1 MVASR
6 PVCAEHGAV
15 MSDPARRA
23 WLRCLVP
30 LAASVAA
37 PTAFAQSAAGS
48 FPSREIRF
56 IVPFPPG
63 GGNDILARMLGPRM
77 SDVLGKP
84 VVVDNRPGAGG
95 NLGTDQAAR
104 SPADGY
110 TIVIA
115 SNQIT
120 INPGLGQKL
129 PFDVERHFTPIAMVA
144 SVPMLLVV
152 HPSLPVANVGELVA
166 LARSQPGRLNHA
178 TPGNG
183 TPQHLAFELLNKMAK
198 IDVTHVPYK
207 GTGPAVADLLGGQVQ
222 AAFATLASV
231 AQHVRAGKL
240 RAIAVA
246 PATRSP
252 LMPEVPTVAE
262 SGVAGYDVPLWYSIL
277 APAGTPPEAVDRLS
291 TELRR
296 VVESTDMRERMVA
309 QGFQPGFIGP
319 VEMQTLIRNDVKR
332 WQAIGRETG
341 IRIE

>member
-1 MVASR
+1 MTN
-6 PVCAEHGAV
+6 PT
-15 MSDPARRA
+15 RRA
-23 WLRCLVP
+23 HLQA
-30 LAASVAA
+30 LAALASTAA
-37 PTAFAQSAAGS
+37 LPEALAQTAASGYPT
-48 FPSREIRF
+48 REIRF

-77 SDVLGKP
+77 ADALGKP
-84 VVVDNRPGAGG
+84 VVIDNRPGAGG

-104 SPADGY
+104 APADGY

-115 SNQIT
+115 SNQVT

-129 PFDVERHFTPIAMVA
+129 PFDIERNFAPIALVA

-152 HPSLPVANVGELVA
+152 HPSLPVANVGELIA
-166 LARSQPGRLNHA
+166 LARSQPSKLNHA

-183 TPQHLAFELLNKMAK
+183 TPQHLAFELLNKMAR

-246 PATRSP
+246 PAMRSP

-262 SGVAGYDVPLWYSIL
+262 SGVPGYDVPLWYSIL
-277 APAGTPPEAVDRLS
+277 APTGTPAEAINRLAG
-291 TELRR
+291 ELKRI
-296 VVESTDMRERMVA
+296 VESSETRERMTS
-309 QGFQPGFIGP
+309 QGFQPGFVGP
-319 VEMQTLIRNDVKR
+319 AELQTLIRDDVRR
-332 WQAIGRETG
+332 WQAIGRDTG

>member
-1 MVASR
+1 MTSQ
-6 PVCAEHGAV
+6 
-15 MSDPARRA
+15 ARRLQLKA
-23 WLRCLVP
+23 
-30 LAASVAA
+30 LAALAGLTSA
-37 PTAFAQSAAGS
+37 PGAFAQSSASG

-63 GGNDILARMLGPRM
+63 GGNDILARMLGPKM
-77 SDVLGKP
+77 AEGLGKP
-84 VVVDNRPGAGG
+84 VVIDNRPGAGG

-115 SNQIT
+115 SNQVT

-129 PFDVERHFTPIAMVA
+129 PFDIERNFSPVALVA

-152 HPSLPVANVGELVA
+152 HPSVPVSNVAELIA
-166 LARSQPGRLNHA
+166 LARSQPAKLNHA

-183 TPQHLAFELLNKMAK
+183 TPQHLAFELLNKLAK
-198 IDVTHVPYK
+198 IEVTHVPYK

-246 PATRSP
+246 PAQRSP
-252 LMPEVPTVAE
+252 LMPDVPTVAE
-262 SGVAGYDVPLWYSIL
+262 SGVPGYDVPLWYSIL
-277 APAGTPPEAVDRLS
+277 APAGTPAEAVERLAG
-291 TELRR
+291 ELRR
-296 VVESTDMRERMVA
+296 IVESPDTRDRMVS
-309 QGFQPGFIGP
+309 QGFQPGFVGP
-319 VEMQTLIRNDVKR
+319 AALQAMIRDDVRR
-332 WQAIGRETG
+332 WQSIGRDTG

>member
-1 MVASR
+1 MTSHVRRLQLKAI
-6 PVCAEHGAV
+6 AAIAGLTNAAGA
-15 MSDPARRA
+15 A
-23 WLRCLVP
+23 
-30 LAASVAA
+30 
-37 PTAFAQSAAGS
+37 AQSAGS
-48 FPSREIRF
+48 GYPSREIRF

-63 GGNDILARMLGPRM
+63 GGNDILARMLGPKM
-77 SDVLGKP
+77 AEAFGKP
-84 VVVDNRPGAGG
+84 VVIDNRPGAGG

-115 SNQIT
+115 SNQVT

-129 PFDVERHFTPIAMVA
+129 PFDIERNFSPVALVA

-152 HPSLPVANVGELVA
+152 HPSVPVNNVAELIA
-166 LARSQPGRLNHA
+166 LVRSQPGRLNHA

-183 TPQHLAFELLNKMAK
+183 TPQHLAYELLNKLAK
-198 IDVTHVPYK
+198 IEVTHIPYK

-222 AAFATLASV
+222 TAFATLASV

-246 PATRSP
+246 PAQRSP

-262 SGVAGYDVPLWYSIL
+262 SGVPGYDVPLWYSIL
-277 APAGTPPEAVDRLS
+277 APAGTPAEAIDRLAG
-291 TELRR
+291 ELRR
-296 VVESTDMRERMVA
+296 IVESPDTRDRMVN
-309 QGFQPGFIGP
+309 QGFQPGFVGP
-319 VEMQTLIRNDVKR
+319 AALQAMIRDDVRR
-332 WQAIGRETG
+332 WQGIGRDTG

>member
-1 MVASR
+1 MHNPRRRVLIAT
-6 PVCAEHGAV
+6 A
-15 MSDPARRA
+15 MSCGLAPA
-23 WLRCLVP
+23 W
-30 LAASVAA
+30 
-37 PTAFAQSAAGS
+37 AQGTSGY
-48 FPSREIRF
+48 PSREIRF

-63 GGNDILARMLGPRM
+63 GGNDILARMLGPKM
-77 SDVLGKP
+77 AEALGKP
-84 VVVDNRPGAGG
+84 VVIDNRPGAGG

-129 PFDVERHFTPIAMVA
+129 PFDVERNFSPVALVA

-152 HPSLPVANVGELVA
+152 HPSVPASNVGELIA

-178 TPGNG
+178 TPGSG
-183 TPQHLAFELLNKMAK
+183 TPQHLAFELFNRLAK
-198 IDVTHVPYK
+198 VEVTHVPYK

-240 RAIAVA
+240 RALAVA
-246 PATRSP
+246 TAARSP

-262 SGVAGYDVPLWYSIL
+262 SGVPGYDVPLWYSIL
-277 APAGTPPEAVDRLS
+277 APAGTPPDAVERLA

-296 VVESTDMRERMVA
+296 IVDSAEMRERMMS

-319 VEMQTLIRNDVKR
+319 AAAQELIRNDMQR
-332 WQAIGRETG
+332 WRRIGQETG
-341 IRIE
+341 IRID

>member
-1 MVASR
+1 MMSDSRRRLIVASGSLLLSGG
-6 PVCAEHGAV
+6 GA
-15 MSDPARRA
+15 
-23 WLRCLVP
+23 
-30 LAASVAA
+30 LAQGSSAY
-37 PTAFAQSAAGS
+37 PT
-48 FPSREIRF
+48 REIRF

-63 GGNDILARMLGPRM
+63 GGNDIVARMLGPKM
-77 SDVLGKP
+77 ADALGKS
-84 VVVDNRPGAGG
+84 VVIDNRPGAGG

-129 PFDVERHFTPIAMVA
+129 PFDVERNFTPVALVA

-152 HPSLPVANVGELVA
+152 HPSVAAANVKELID

-183 TPQHLAFELLNKMAK
+183 TPQHLAFELFNRLANVE
-198 IDVTHVPYK
+198 VTHVPYK

-246 PATRSP
+246 TASRSP
-252 LMPEVPTVAE
+252 LMADVPTVAE
-262 SGVAGYDVPLWYSIL
+262 SGVPGYDVPLWYSIL
-277 APAGTPPEAVDRLS
+277 APAGTPAEAVERLAV
-291 TELRR
+291 ELRR
-296 VVESTDMRERMVA
+296 IVESADMRERMVS

-319 VEMQTLIRNDVKR
+319 AEAQALIRSDVQR
-332 WQAIGRETG
+332 WRKIGQDTG

>member
-1 MVASR
+1 MSDSRRRLIVASGSLF
-6 PVCAEHGAV
+6 CTGGA
-15 MSDPARRA
+15 
-23 WLRCLVP
+23 
-30 LAASVAA
+30 LA
-37 PTAFAQSAAGS
+37 QGS
-48 FPSREIRF
+48 GSYPSREIRF

-63 GGNDILARMLGPRM
+63 GGNDIVARMLGPRM
-77 SDVLGKP
+77 ADALGKS
-84 VVVDNRPGAGG
+84 VVIDNRPGAGG

-129 PFDVERHFTPIAMVA
+129 PFDVERNFTPVALVA

-152 HPSLPVANVGELVA
+152 HPAVAAANVKELID

-183 TPQHLAFELLNKMAK
+183 TPQHLAFELFNRLANVE
-198 IDVTHVPYK
+198 VTHVPYK

-246 PATRSP
+246 TANRSP
-252 LMPEVPTVAE
+252 LMPDVPTVAE
-262 SGVAGYDVPLWYSIL
+262 SGVPGYDVPLWYSIL
-277 APAGTPPEAVDRLS
+277 APAGTPAEAIERLAV
-291 TELRR
+291 ELRR
-296 VVESTDMRERMVA
+296 IVESADMRERMVS

-319 VEMQTLIRNDVKR
+319 ADAQALIRSDVQR
-332 WQAIGRETG
+332 WRKIGQDTG

>member
-1 MVASR
+1 MTSQ
-6 PVCAEHGAV
+6 
-15 MSDPARRA
+15 ARRLQLKA
-23 WLRCLVP
+23 
-30 LAASVAA
+30 LAALAGLTSAA
-37 PTAFAQSAAGS
+37 GAFAQSSASGY
-48 FPSREIRF
+48 PSREIRF

-77 SDVLGKP
+77 AEGLGKP
-84 VVVDNRPGAGG
+84 VVIDNRPGAGG

-115 SNQIT
+115 SNQVT

-129 PFDVERHFTPIAMVA
+129 PFDIERNFSPVALVA

-152 HPSLPVANVGELVA
+152 HPSVPVNNVAELIA
-166 LARSQPGRLNHA
+166 LARSQPARLNHA

-183 TPQHLAFELLNKMAK
+183 TPQHLAFELLNKLAK
-198 IDVTHVPYK
+198 IEVTHVPYK

-246 PATRSP
+246 PAQRSP

-262 SGVAGYDVPLWYSIL
+262 SGVPGYDVPLWYSIL
-277 APAGTPPEAVDRLS
+277 APAGTPAEAVERLAG
-291 TELRR
+291 ELRR
-296 VVESTDMRERMVA
+296 IVESPDTRDRMVN
-309 QGFQPGFIGP
+309 QGFQPGFVGP
-319 VEMQTLIRNDVKR
+319 AALQAMIRDDVRR
-332 WQAIGRETG
+332 WQAIGRDTG

>member
-1 MVASR
+1 MT
-6 PVCAEHGAV
+6 CH
-15 MSDPARRA
+15 ARRSHLKA
-23 WLRCLVP
+23 LSA
-30 LAASVAA
+30 LAGLASSPIAL
-37 PTAFAQSAAGS
+37 AQSAAGG

-63 GGNDILARMLGPRM
+63 GGNDILARMLGPKM
-77 SDVLGKP
+77 AEALGKP
-84 VVVDNRPGAGG
+84 VVIDNRPGAGG

-104 SPADGY
+104 APADGY

-115 SNQIT
+115 SNQVT

-129 PFDVERHFTPIAMVA
+129 PFDIERNFSPIALVA

-152 HPSLPVANVGELVA
+152 HPSVPVNNVGELIA
-166 LARSQPGRLNHA
+166 LARSQPARLNHA

-183 TPQHLAFELLNKMAK
+183 TPQHLAFELLNKLAK
-198 IDVTHVPYK
+198 IEVTHVPYK

-246 PATRSP
+246 PAKRSP
-252 LMPEVPTVAE
+252 LMPDVPTVAE
-262 SGVAGYDVPLWYSIL
+262 SGVPGYDVPLWYSIL
-277 APAGTPPEAVDRLS
+277 APAGTPAEAVDRLAA
-291 TELRR
+291 ELRR
-296 VVESTDMRERMVA
+296 IVESADTRDRMVS
-309 QGFQPGFIGP
+309 QGFQPGFVGP
-319 VEMQTLIRNDVKR
+319 ADLQAMIRDDVRR
-332 WQAIGRETG
+332 WQAIGRDTG

>member
-1 MVASR
+1 MSDSRRRLIVASGSLLLSGG
-6 PVCAEHGAV
+6 GA
-15 MSDPARRA
+15 
-23 WLRCLVP
+23 
-30 LAASVAA
+30 LAQGSSAY
-37 PTAFAQSAAGS
+37 PT
-48 FPSREIRF
+48 REIRF

-63 GGNDILARMLGPRM
+63 GGNDIVARMLGPKM
-77 SDVLGKP
+77 ADALGKS
-84 VVVDNRPGAGG
+84 VVIDNRPGAGG

-129 PFDVERHFTPIAMVA
+129 PFDVERNFTPVALVA

-152 HPSLPVANVGELVA
+152 HPSVAAANVKELID

-183 TPQHLAFELLNKMAK
+183 TPQHLAFELFNRLANVE
-198 IDVTHVPYK
+198 VTHVPYK

-246 PATRSP
+246 TASRSP
-252 LMPEVPTVAE
+252 LMADVPTVAE
-262 SGVAGYDVPLWYSIL
+262 SGVPGYDVPLWYSIL
-277 APAGTPPEAVDRLS
+277 APAGTPAEAVERLAV
-291 TELRR
+291 ELRR
-296 VVESTDMRERMVA
+296 IVESADMRERMVS

-319 VEMQTLIRNDVKR
+319 AEAQALIRSDVQR
-332 WQAIGRETG
+332 WRKIGQDTG

>member
-1 MVASR
+1 MTSQ
-6 PVCAEHGAV
+6 
-15 MSDPARRA
+15 ARRLQLKA
-23 WLRCLVP
+23 
-30 LAASVAA
+30 LAALASLTSA
-37 PTAFAQSAAGS
+37 PGAFAQSSASGY
-48 FPSREIRF
+48 PSREIRF

-63 GGNDILARMLGPRM
+63 GGNDILARMLGPKM
-77 SDVLGKP
+77 AEGLGKP
-84 VVVDNRPGAGG
+84 VVIDNRPGAGG

-115 SNQIT
+115 SNQVT

-129 PFDVERHFTPIAMVA
+129 PFDIERNFSPVALVA

-152 HPSLPVANVGELVA
+152 HPSVPVNNVAELIA
-166 LARSQPGRLNHA
+166 LARTQPAKLNHA

-183 TPQHLAFELLNKMAK
+183 TPQHLAFELLNKLAK
-198 IDVTHVPYK
+198 IEVTHVPYK

-246 PATRSP
+246 PAQRSP
-252 LMPEVPTVAE
+252 LMPDVPTVAE
-262 SGVAGYDVPLWYSIL
+262 SGVPGYDVPLWYSIL
-277 APAGTPPEAVDRLS
+277 APAGTPAEAVERLAG
-291 TELRR
+291 ELRR
-296 VVESTDMRERMVA
+296 IVESPDTRDRMVS
-309 QGFQPGFIGP
+309 QGFQPGFVGP
-319 VEMQTLIRNDVKR
+319 AALQAMIRDDVRR
-332 WQAIGRETG
+332 WQSIGRDTG

>member
-1 MVASR
+1 MTSQ
-6 PVCAEHGAV
+6 
-15 MSDPARRA
+15 ARRLQLKA
-23 WLRCLVP
+23 
-30 LAASVAA
+30 LAALAGLTSAA
-37 PTAFAQSAAGS
+37 GAFAQSSASGY
-48 FPSREIRF
+48 PSREIRF

-77 SDVLGKP
+77 AEGLGKP
-84 VVVDNRPGAGG
+84 VVIDNRPGAGG

-115 SNQIT
+115 SNQVT

-129 PFDVERHFTPIAMVA
+129 PFDIERNFSPVALVA

-152 HPSLPVANVGELVA
+152 HPSVPVNNVAELIA
-166 LARSQPGRLNHA
+166 LARSQPARLNHA

-183 TPQHLAFELLNKMAK
+183 TPQHLAFELLNKLAK
-198 IDVTHVPYK
+198 IEVTHVPYK

-246 PATRSP
+246 PAQRSP

-262 SGVAGYDVPLWYSIL
+262 SGVPGYDVPLWYSIL
-277 APAGTPPEAVDRLS
+277 APAGTPAEAVERLAG
-291 TELRR
+291 ELRR
-296 VVESTDMRERMVA
+296 IVESPDTRDRMVS
-309 QGFQPGFIGP
+309 QGFQPGFVGP
-319 VEMQTLIRNDVKR
+319 AALQAMIRDDVRR
-332 WQAIGRETG
+332 WQSIGRDTG

>member
-1 MVASR
+1 MTSQ
-6 PVCAEHGAV
+6 
-15 MSDPARRA
+15 ARRLQLKA
-23 WLRCLVP
+23 
-30 LAASVAA
+30 LAALASLTSV
-37 PTAFAQSAAGS
+37 PGAFAQSSASGY
-48 FPSREIRF
+48 PSREIRF

-63 GGNDILARMLGPRM
+63 GGNDILARMLGPKM
-77 SDVLGKP
+77 AEGLGKP
-84 VVVDNRPGAGG
+84 VVIDNRPGAGG

-115 SNQIT
+115 SNQVT

-129 PFDVERHFTPIAMVA
+129 PFDIERNFSPVALVA

-152 HPSLPVANVGELVA
+152 HPSVPVNNVAELIA
-166 LARSQPGRLNHA
+166 LARTQPAKLNHA

-183 TPQHLAFELLNKMAK
+183 TPQHLAFELLNKLAK
-198 IDVTHVPYK
+198 IEVTHVPYK

-246 PATRSP
+246 PAQRSP
-252 LMPEVPTVAE
+252 LMPDVPTVAE
-262 SGVAGYDVPLWYSIL
+262 SGVPGYDVPLWYSIL
-277 APAGTPPEAVDRLS
+277 APAGTPAEAVERLAG
-291 TELRR
+291 ELRR
-296 VVESTDMRERMVA
+296 IVESPDTRDRMVS
-309 QGFQPGFIGP
+309 QGFQPGFVGP
-319 VEMQTLIRNDVKR
+319 AALQAMIRDDVRR
-332 WQAIGRETG
+332 WQSIGRDTG

>member
-1 MVASR
+1 MTS
-6 PVCAEHGAV
+6 H
-15 MSDPARRA
+15 ARRLQLKA
-23 WLRCLVP
+23 
-30 LAASVAA
+30 LAAIAA
-37 PTAFAQSAAGS
+37 LTSAAGAAAQSAVSGY
-48 FPSREIRF
+48 PSREIRF

-63 GGNDILARMLGPRM
+63 GGNDILARMLGPKM
-77 SDVLGKP
+77 AEALGRP
-84 VVVDNRPGAGG
+84 VVIDNRPGAGG

-115 SNQIT
+115 SNQVT

-129 PFDVERHFTPIAMVA
+129 PFDIERNFSPIALVA

-152 HPSLPVANVGELVA
+152 HPSVPVNNVGELIA
-166 LARSQPGRLNHA
+166 LARSQPARLNHA

-183 TPQHLAFELLNKMAK
+183 TPQHLAFELLNKLAK
-198 IDVTHVPYK
+198 IEVTHVPYK

-246 PATRSP
+246 PAQRSP

-262 SGVAGYDVPLWYSIL
+262 SGVPGYDVPLWYSIL
-277 APAGTPPEAVDRLS
+277 APAGTPAEAVDRLVG
-291 TELRR
+291 ELRR
-296 VVESTDMRERMVA
+296 IVESPDTRDRMVN
-309 QGFQPGFIGP
+309 QGFQPGFVGP
-319 VEMQTLIRNDVKR
+319 AALQAMIRDDVRR
-332 WQAIGRETG
+332 WQAIGRDTG

>member
-1 MVASR
+1 MTSHSR
-6 PVCAEHGAV
+6 RLQLKA
-15 MSDPARRA
+15 
-23 WLRCLVP
+23 
-30 LAASVAA
+30 LAALAGLSGAA
-37 PTAFAQSAAGS
+37 GAFAQSG
-48 FPSREIRF
+48 PGGYPTREIRF

-63 GGNDILARMLGPRM
+63 GGNDILARMLGPKM
-77 SDVLGKP
+77 AEALGKP
-84 VVVDNRPGAGG
+84 VVIDNRPGAGG

-115 SNQIT
+115 SNQVT

-129 PFDVERHFTPIAMVA
+129 PFDIERNFSPVALVA

-152 HPSLPVANVGELVA
+152 HPSVPVNNVAELIA
-166 LARSQPGRLNHA
+166 LARSQPARLNHA

-183 TPQHLAFELLNKMAK
+183 TPQHLAFELLNKLAK
-198 IDVTHVPYK
+198 IEVTHVPYK

-231 AQHVRAGKL
+231 AQHVRSGKL

-246 PATRSP
+246 PAQRSP

-262 SGVAGYDVPLWYSIL
+262 SGVPGYDVPLWYSIL
-277 APAGTPPEAVDRLS
+277 APSGTPAEAVERLS
-291 TELRR
+291 GELRR
-296 VVESTDMRERMVA
+296 IVESPDTRDRMVN
-309 QGFQPGFIGP
+309 QGFQPGFVGP
-319 VEMQTLIRNDVKR
+319 AALQAMIRDDVQR
-332 WQAIGRETG
+332 WQAIGRDTG

>member
-1 MVASR
+1 MTDLNRRA
-6 PVCAEHGAV
+6 A
-15 MSDPARRA
+15 ARR
-23 WLRCLVP
+23 
-30 LAASVAA
+30 LAAIAGAVAA
-37 PTAFAQSAAGS
+37 PATLAQTASSG
-48 FPSREIRF
+48 FPTREIRF

-63 GGNDILARMLGPRM
+63 GGNDILARMLGPKLAEA
-77 SDVLGKP
+77 VGKP
-84 VVVDNRPGAGG
+84 VVIDNRPGAGG

-115 SNQIT
+115 SNQVT

-129 PFDVERHFTPIAMVA
+129 PFDIERNFSPIALVA

-152 HPSLPVANVGELVA
+152 HPSVAAANVGEFIA
-166 LARSQPGRLNHA
+166 LARAQPSKLNHA

-183 TPQHLAFELLNKMAK
+183 TPQHLAFELLNKLAK

-246 PATRSP
+246 PAQRSP

-262 SGVAGYDVPLWYSIL
+262 SGVPGYDVPLWYSIL
-277 APAGTPPEAVDRLS
+277 APAGTPAEAVDRLS
-291 TELRR
+291 SELRR
-296 VVESTDMRERMVA
+296 IVESTETRERMIS
-309 QGFQPGFIGP
+309 QGFQPGFVGP
-319 VEMQTLIRNDVKR
+319 AALQTMIRDDVRR
-332 WQAIGRETG
+332 WQAIGRDTG

>member
-1 MVASR
+1 MTSQ
-6 PVCAEHGAV
+6 
-15 MSDPARRA
+15 ARRLQLKA
-23 WLRCLVP
+23 
-30 LAASVAA
+30 LAALASLTSV
-37 PTAFAQSAAGS
+37 PGAFAQSSASGY
-48 FPSREIRF
+48 PSREIRF

-63 GGNDILARMLGPRM
+63 GGNDILARMLGPKM
-77 SDVLGKP
+77 AEGLGKP
-84 VVVDNRPGAGG
+84 VVIDNRPGAGG

-115 SNQIT
+115 SNQVT

-129 PFDVERHFTPIAMVA
+129 PFDIERNFSPIALVA

-152 HPSLPVANVGELVA
+152 HPSVPVNNVAELIA
-166 LARSQPGRLNHA
+166 LARTQPAKLNHA

-183 TPQHLAFELLNKMAK
+183 TPQHLAFELLNKLAK
-198 IDVTHVPYK
+198 IEVTHVPYK

-246 PATRSP
+246 PAQRSP
-252 LMPEVPTVAE
+252 LMPDVPTVAE
-262 SGVAGYDVPLWYSIL
+262 SGVPGYDVPLWYSIL
-277 APAGTPPEAVDRLS
+277 APAGTPAEAVERLAG
-291 TELRR
+291 ELRR
-296 VVESTDMRERMVA
+296 IVESPDTRDRMVS
-309 QGFQPGFIGP
+309 QGFQPGFVGP
-319 VEMQTLIRNDVKR
+319 AALQAMIRDDVRR
-332 WQAIGRETG
+332 WQSIGRDTG

>member
-1 MVASR
+1 MTSHSR
-6 PVCAEHGAV
+6 RLQLKA
-15 MSDPARRA
+15 
-23 WLRCLVP
+23 
-30 LAASVAA
+30 LAALAGL
-37 PTAFAQSAAGS
+37 TGAAGVVAQGGAGGY
-48 FPSREIRF
+48 PSREIRF

-63 GGNDILARMLGPRM
+63 GGNDILARMLGPKM
-77 SDVLGKP
+77 AEALGKP
-84 VVVDNRPGAGG
+84 VVIDNRPGAGG

-115 SNQIT
+115 SNQVT

-129 PFDVERHFTPIAMVA
+129 PFDIERNFSPVALVA

-152 HPSLPVANVGELVA
+152 HPSVPVNNVAELIA
-166 LARSQPGRLNHA
+166 LARSQSARLNHA

-183 TPQHLAFELLNKMAK
+183 TPQHLAFELLNKLAK
-198 IDVTHVPYK
+198 IEVTHVPYK

-231 AQHVRAGKL
+231 AQHVRSGKL

-246 PATRSP
+246 PAQRSP

-262 SGVAGYDVPLWYSIL
+262 SGVPGYDVPLWYSIL
-277 APAGTPPEAVDRLS
+277 APAGTPAEAVERLAG
-291 TELRR
+291 ELRR
-296 VVESTDMRERMVA
+296 IVESPDTRDRMVN
-309 QGFQPGFIGP
+309 QGFQPGFVGP
-319 VEMQTLIRNDVKR
+319 AALQAMIRDDVRR
-332 WQAIGRETG
+332 WQAIGRDTG

>member
-1 MVASR
+1 MT
-6 PVCAEHGAV
+6 
-15 MSDPARRA
+15 DKIRRA
-23 WLRCLVP
+23 QLQA
-30 LAASVAA
+30 LAAL
-37 PTAFAQSAAGS
+37 TSAAALPAALAQTAASG
-48 FPSREIRF
+48 FPNREIRF

-77 SDVLGKP
+77 ADALGKP
-84 VVVDNRPGAGG
+84 VVIDNRPGAGG

-104 SPADGY
+104 APADGY

-115 SNQIT
+115 SNQVT

-129 PFDVERHFTPIAMVA
+129 PFDIERNFAPIALVA

-152 HPSLPVANVGELVA
+152 HPSLPVANVAELIT
-166 LARSQPGRLNHA
+166 LARNQPAKINHA

-246 PATRSP
+246 QATRSP

-262 SGVAGYDVPLWYSIL
+262 SGVPGYDVPLWYSIL
-277 APAGTPPEAVDRLS
+277 APAGTPAEAIDRLS
-291 TELRR
+291 GELKRI
-296 VVESTDMRERMVA
+296 VESSDTRERMTS
-309 QGFQPGFIGP
+309 QGFQPGFVGP
-319 VEMQTLIRNDVKR
+319 AELQTLIRDDVKR
-332 WQAIGRETG
+332 WQAIGRDTG